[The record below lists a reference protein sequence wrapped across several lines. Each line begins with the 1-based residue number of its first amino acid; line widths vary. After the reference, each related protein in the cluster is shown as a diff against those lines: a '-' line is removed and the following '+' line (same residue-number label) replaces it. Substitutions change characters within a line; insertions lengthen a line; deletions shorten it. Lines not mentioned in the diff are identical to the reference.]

1 MWHRK
6 ETKFEHFTCWFA
18 DAVSTG
24 ASRGGGR
31 LRGRVSIIKDGDW
44 ETKGTCSQT
53 SATPTLPSQLRMV
66 TLKGSS
72 MGRLGWVLLT
82 LPALLSQISVPAA
95 AQKPPGISVGV
106 ILGQTRPISDQDIIP
121 VRRNDDPV
129 ELSVT
134 TLRINQTDPKTVITQ
149 VCELLQRK
157 PLHGLVFAD
166 GSDQEAISQILD
178 FLSSQISLPVL
189 GVYGG
194 SSMIMADKD
203 VKSTFYQFG
212 ASLMQEALLMMNIM
226 EEYDW
231 HIFSIVTSKFPG
243 YQEFINV
250 LRVTVD
256 HSFVRWDLQS
266 VVTLDAVDGDANS
279 KAHIQLKRI
288 QSPVILLYC
297 SKEEARYILEEA
309 RSLGLTGSGY
319 IWIVPSLTTGN
330 PDFTPDIYPLGMI
343 SVSYNEM
350 EYPLESRLR
359 DGVGIIATAAV
370 AMLRE
375 KGEVPEPQ
383 GNCYIQSEKGKTLP
397 SALRGDMMHVTYEER
412 DLSFTVDGYQANP
425 KLSVIVLHPNR
436 TWEKMG
442 RWENGTLSLMF
453 PVWPR
458 YNSWGDEEADENH
471 LSIVTLEE
479 KPFVVVD
486 NVDILTGTCMRNSV
500 PCRKH
505 VKDNSTKDGGS
516 YIKQCC
522 KGFCIDILKKIAR
535 NVKFTFDLYLVTN
548 GKHGKKINN
557 VWNGMVGEVI
567 EKKAAMAVG
576 SLTINEE
583 RSEVID
589 FSVPFVE
596 TGISVMVAR
605 SNGTV
610 SPSAFLEPFSASVW
624 VMMFV
629 MLLLVTAI
637 SVFLFEFVS
646 PLGFNRNLAQGKDP
660 HGPSFTVG
668 KAVWLLWGLVF
679 NNSVPVQNPKGTTSK
694 VIVSV
699 WAFFAVIFLAS
710 YTANLAAFMIQEEF
724 VDQVTG
730 LSDNKFQNPYAYS
743 PPFRF
748 GTVPNGSTERNIRK
762 NYPDMHEYLVKY
774 HQGGVQDALVSLK
787 AGKLDAFI
795 YDAAVLNYA
804 AGRDDGCKLVT
815 IGSGYIFATTG
826 YGIALQKGSRWKR
839 QVDLAIL
846 AIIGDGEM
854 EELEAI
860 WLTGICHNEKNEVMS
875 SQLDIDN
882 MAGVFYMLATAMGL
896 SLITFISEHLFY
908 WRLRYCFTGVCN
920 GRPGLLFSISRGI
933 WSCVHGVHI
942 ELKKKPPE
950 LDFSPQAN
958 MLHLLKSA
966 KKISLS
972 SSPKRS
978 PALLQP
984 GIINMMK
991 GNSVVSLSPKGQ
1003 GGLYSNTSTL
1013 QGFLGRHKDLL
1024 NNSSPGPYPGKPKHH
1039 PLSLNDANP
1048 NNVEVNVTADNGK
1061 PHPPGLAGPASKPRA
1076 LWKKSVETLK
1086 QGPIPLSG
1094 PAGGP
1099 APGSAGSASVPGH
1112 AIMKSQRYLPEDPPH
1127 SDISE
1132 CSSRPPSYM
1141 ESDLGGPRMGMGG
1154 FKPPKDG
1161 LKKRPVGGMGG
1172 VGGAG
1177 GSGRSHEKIY
1187 SIDSDQASLHS
1198 APLYQRDILQEP
1210 SDLTH
1215 THSDLR
1221 HSHSEHSNTHSVDAS
1236 ILQLSAS
1243 LLHHSHSA
1251 DADLHSLKDKKYST
1265 YKHTSTGAASCSKD
1279 KNNGSYDAPGGQRQT
1294 HCRSCLGKLSGY
1306 SGLYTVRS
1314 PQNRCDACVHLGNLY
1329 DISEDQLQYQTFSQA
1344 HSPHAHSPHAHS
1356 PHAHSPHAH
1365 SPHAHSP
1372 HAHSPHTHT
1381 QHTHTHSGGDMF
1393 THYLPQS
1400 ELGLVGEG
1408 DGLVSH
1414 YLPPAGPSPPGSQ
1427 LTQLSRQPSYENVPE
1442 KQQRGG
1448 SRESEQRQQ
1457 QRGGSRES
1465 EQQQQRGGSRESEQR
1480 QQSQFRGFSLPDRDN
1495 SRDNSSFG
1503 LLEDSPY
1510 ANVLTMHSDRPYS
1523 SSITPSSPL
1532 NHSLDPV
1539 LPYPLPLPR
1548 RSKSLY
1554 PDQPSHNPFL
1564 QGGGGTGQRGGNS
1577 LAAAQRLAHGGS
1589 ATDLYKQLVP
1599 LAMTLGNHHGHPH
1612 GNHQEFFYPV
1622 ASETAMMSYVMAPP
1636 TVAAQQPIGY
1646 VTAPRA
1652 SSAGGNRPRLYR
1664 RMPSIESDV

>member
-1 MWHRK
+1 
-6 ETKFEHFTCWFA
+6 
-18 DAVSTG
+18 
-24 ASRGGGR
+24 
-31 LRGRVSIIKDGDW
+31 
-44 ETKGTCSQT
+44 
-53 SATPTLPSQLRMV
+53 
-66 TLKGSS
+66 

-95 AQKPPGISVGV
+95 AQKPPGLSVGV
-106 ILGQTRPISDQDIIP
+106 ILGQTRPISDQDIMP

-129 ELSVT
+129 ELTVT

-149 VCELLQRK
+149 VCELLQKK

-178 FLSSQISLPVL
+178 FLSSQTSLPVL

-203 VKSTFYQFG
+203 VKSTFFQFG

-383 GNCYIQSEKGKTLP
+383 GNCYSQSEKGKTLP
-397 SALRGDMMHVTYEER
+397 SALRGNMMHVTYEER

-505 VKDNSTKDGGS
+505 VKDNSTEGGGS

-629 MLLLVTAI
+629 MLLLVTAV

-694 VIVSV
+694 FIVSV

-826 YGIALQKGSRWKR
+826 YGIALQKGSHWKR

-920 GRPGLLFSISRGI
+920 GRPGLLFTISRGI

-966 KKISLS
+966 KKITLSS

-991 GNSVVSLSPKGQ
+991 VTLIISNNYTLRQKNN
-1003 GGLYSNTSTL
+1003 LIYIFFNTSTL

-1024 NNSSPGPYPGKPKHH
+1024 NNSSPGPYPGKPKPH
-1039 PLSLNDANP
+1039 PLSLND
-1048 NNVEVNVTADNGK
+1048 VEVSVTADNGK
-1061 PHPPGLAGPASKPRA
+1061 PHPPGPAGPASKPRA

-1094 PAGGP
+1094 PSGGP

-1112 AIMKSQRYLPEDPPH
+1112 ATMKSQRYLPEDPPH

-1161 LKKRPVGGMGG
+1161 LKKRPVGGVGG
-1172 VGGAG
+1172 VGGGG

-1187 SIDSDQASLHS
+1187 SIDSDQSSLHS
-1198 APLYQRDILQEP
+1198 APLYQRDSLQEP
-1210 SDLTH
+1210 PDVTH

-1221 HSHSEHSNTHSVDAS
+1221 HSHSEHSNAVDDS
-1236 ILQLSAS
+1236 ILQLSA
-1243 LLHHSHSA
+1243 
-1251 DADLHSLKDKKYST
+1251 
-1265 YKHTSTGAASCSKD
+1265 
-1279 KNNGSYDAPGGQRQT
+1279 NGSYDAPGSQRQT

-1314 PQNRCDACVHLGNLY
+1314 PQNRCDACIHLGNLY
-1329 DISEDQLQYQTFSQA
+1329 DISEDQLQYQTYSQG
-1344 HSPHAHSPHAHS
+1344 HAHSPN
-1356 PHAHSPHAH
+1356 
-1365 SPHAHSP
+1365 
-1372 HAHSPHTHT
+1372 
-1381 QHTHTHSGGDMF
+1381 
-1393 THYLPQS
+1393 
-1400 ELGLVGEG
+1400 
-1408 DGLVSH
+1408 
-1414 YLPPAGPSPPGSQ
+1414 
-1427 LTQLSRQPSYENVPE
+1427 LSRQPSYENVPE
-1442 KQQRGG
+1442 KQQQRRGG
-1448 SRESEQRQQ
+1448 GREAE
-1457 QRGGSRES
+1457 
-1465 EQQQQRGGSRESEQR
+1465 R

-1495 SRDNSSFG
+1495 SRDNNSFG

-1510 ANVLTMHSDRPYS
+1510 ANVLTMRSDRPYS
-1523 SSITPSSPL
+1523 SSPL

-1539 LPYPLPLPR
+1539 LPLPLPLPR

-1554 PDQPSHNPFL
+1554 PDRPSHNPFL
-1564 QGGGGTGQRGGNS
+1564 Q
-1577 LAAAQRLAHGGS
+1577 AQRLAHGRS

-1612 GNHQEFFYPV
+1612 ANHQEFFYPV
-1622 ASETAMMSYVMAPP
+1622 ASETAVMSYVMAPP
-1636 TVAAQQPIGY
+1636 AVAAQQPIGY

>member
-1 MWHRK
+1 MWHRNG
-6 ETKFEHFTCWFA
+6 TKFEQVWFA
-18 DAVSTG
+18 DAVRLSGKTET
-24 ASRGGGR
+24 ARRGGRHRGR
-31 LRGRVSIIKDGDW
+31 LSVGKDVDG
-44 ETKGTCSQT
+44 ETAAETCRQS
-53 SATPTLPSQLRMV
+53 SSTPTLLPRLRLM
-66 TLKGSS
+66 TLKGNG
-72 MGRLGWVLLT
+72 MGRVGWVLLT

-95 AQKPPGISVGV
+95 AQKPPGLSVGV
-106 ILGQTRPISDQDIIP
+106 VMGQTRPISDQDIIP
-121 VRRNDDPV
+121 VRRSDDPLDV
-129 ELSVT
+129 TVT

-157 PLHGLVFAD
+157 PLHGVIFAD
-166 GSDQEAISQILD
+166 GTDQEAISQILD
-178 FLSSQISLPVL
+178 FLSSQTLLPVL

-203 VKSTFYQFG
+203 TKSTFFQFG

-243 YQEFINV
+243 YQEFISV

-297 SKEEARYILEEA
+297 SKEEARYILDEA

-330 PDFTPDIYPLGMI
+330 PDLTPDIYPLGMI

-370 AMLRE
+370 SMLRE
-375 KGEVPEPQ
+375 KGEVPEPH
-383 GNCYIQSEKGKTLP
+383 GSCYSQPEKGKTP
-397 SALRGDMMHVTYEER
+397 HMMHVTYEGR

-425 KLSVIVLHPNR
+425 KLSVIVLTPDR
-436 TWEKMG
+436 KWQKMG

-479 KPFVVVD
+479 KPFVIVD

-505 VKDNSTKDGGS
+505 VKSNSTRDGGS

-522 KGFCIDILKKIAR
+522 KGFCIDILKKIAKY
-535 NVKFTFDLYLVTN
+535 VKFTFDLYLVTN
-548 GKHGKKINN
+548 GKHGKKVNN
-557 VWNGMVGEVI
+557 KWNGMVGEYSQ
-567 EKKAAMAVG
+567 M
-576 SLTINEE
+576 L
-583 RSEVID
+583 
-589 FSVPFVE
+589 
-596 TGISVMVAR
+596 
-605 SNGTV
+605 
-610 SPSAFLEPFSASVW
+610 PFSASVW

-637 SVFLFEFVS
+637 AVFLFEFVS

-694 VIVSV
+694 FIVSV

-774 HQGGVQDALVSLK
+774 HQGGVQDALISLK

-826 YGIALQKGSRWKR
+826 YGIALQKGSHWKR

-896 SLITFISEHLFY
+896 ALITFISEHLFY
-908 WRLRYCFTGVCN
+908 WRLRYCFTGICS
-920 GRPGLLFSISRGI
+920 GRPGLLFTISRGI
-933 WSCVHGVHI
+933 WSCIHGVHI
-942 ELKKKPPE
+942 EMKKKPPE

-966 KKISLS
+966 KNITL

-978 PALLQP
+978 PALMQPNIIHMIKGRSMSSPKHSPNMLQP
-984 GIINMMK
+984 KIIFI
-991 GNSVVSLSPKGQ
+991 
-1003 GGLYSNTSTL
+1003 NTSTL

-1024 NNSSPGPYPGKPKHH
+1024 NNSAPCAGPFPGQPKHH

-1048 NNVEVNVTADNGK
+1048 NKVEVSVTADNGK
-1061 PHPPGLAGPASKPRA
+1061 PRLPGLAGPASKPRA

-1086 QGPIPLSG
+1086 QAPIPS
-1094 PAGGP
+1094 PVHAGGP
-1099 APGSAGSASVPGH
+1099 VPSGPPPGPAP
-1112 AIMKSQRYLPEDPPH
+1112 MKSQRYLPEDPPH
-1127 SDISE
+1127 SDLSE
-1132 CSSRPPSYM
+1132 CSSRPPSHKETDPGGARM
-1141 ESDLGGPRMGMGG
+1141 GLGGPGG

-1161 LKKRPVGGMGG
+1161 LKKRLVGG
-1172 VGGAG
+1172 VGGG
-1177 GSGRSHEKIY
+1177 GGK
-1187 SIDSDQASLHS
+1187 
-1198 APLYQRDILQEP
+1198 
-1210 SDLTH
+1210 
-1215 THSDLR
+1215 
-1221 HSHSEHSNTHSVDAS
+1221 HSEGGGRQWEESRED
-1236 ILQLSAS
+1236 LQYRLRPGQSAVCLS
-1243 LLHHSHSA
+1243 L
-1251 DADLHSLKDKKYST
+1251 
-1265 YKHTSTGAASCSKD
+1265 
-1279 KNNGSYDAPGGQRQT
+1279 PERWQT

-1329 DISEDQLQYQTFSQA
+1329 DISEDQLQHQLCGVSTPLPCMLPNTLTRSK
-1344 HSPHAHSPHAHS
+1344 
-1356 PHAHSPHAH
+1356 
-1365 SPHAHSP
+1365 
-1372 HAHSPHTHT
+1372 THI
-1381 QHTHTHSGGDMF
+1381 HI
-1393 THYLPQS
+1393 
-1400 ELGLVGEG
+1400 
-1408 DGLVSH
+1408 
-1414 YLPPAGPSPPGSQ
+1414 
-1427 LTQLSRQPSYENVPE
+1427 
-1442 KQQRGG
+1442 
-1448 SRESEQRQQ
+1448 
-1457 QRGGSRES
+1457 
-1465 EQQQQRGGSRESEQR
+1465 
-1480 QQSQFRGFSLPDRDN
+1480 
-1495 SRDNSSFG
+1495 
-1503 LLEDSPY
+1503 
-1510 ANVLTMHSDRPYS
+1510 YS
-1523 SSITPSSPL
+1523 S
-1532 NHSLDPV
+1532 
-1539 LPYPLPLPR
+1539 Y
-1548 RSKSLY
+1548 
-1554 PDQPSHNPFL
+1554 
-1564 QGGGGTGQRGGNS
+1564 
-1577 LAAAQRLAHGGS
+1577 
-1589 ATDLYKQLVP
+1589 
-1599 LAMTLGNHHGHPH
+1599 
-1612 GNHQEFFYPV
+1612 
-1622 ASETAMMSYVMAPP
+1622 
-1636 TVAAQQPIGY
+1636 
-1646 VTAPRA
+1646 
-1652 SSAGGNRPRLYR
+1652 
-1664 RMPSIESDV
+1664 

>member
-1 MWHRK
+1 
-6 ETKFEHFTCWFA
+6 
-18 DAVSTG
+18 
-24 ASRGGGR
+24 
-31 LRGRVSIIKDGDW
+31 
-44 ETKGTCSQT
+44 
-53 SATPTLPSQLRMV
+53 
-66 TLKGSS
+66 

-95 AQKPPGISVGV
+95 AQKPPGLSVGV
-106 ILGQTRPISDQDIIP
+106 ILGQTRPISDQDIMS

-129 ELSVT
+129 ELTVT

-149 VCELLQRK
+149 VCELLQKK

-178 FLSSQISLPVL
+178 FLSSQTSLPVL

-203 VKSTFYQFG
+203 VKSSFFQFG

-383 GNCYIQSEKGKTLP
+383 GNCYSQSEKGKTLN
-397 SALRGDMMHVTYEER
+397 MMHVTYEER

-505 VKDNSTKDGGS
+505 VKDNSTEGGGS

-629 MLLLVTAI
+629 MLLLVTAV

-694 VIVSV
+694 FIVSV

-826 YGIALQKGSRWKR
+826 YGIALQKGSHWKR

-920 GRPGLLFSISRGI
+920 GRPGLLFTISRGI

-966 KKISLS
+966 KKITLSS

-1024 NNSSPGPYPGKPKHH
+1024 NNSSPGPYPGKPKPH
-1039 PLSLNDANP
+1039 PLSLND
-1048 NNVEVNVTADNGK
+1048 VEVSVTADNGK
-1061 PHPPGLAGPASKPRA
+1061 PHPPGPAGPASKPRA

-1112 AIMKSQRYLPEDPPH
+1112 ATMKSQRYLPEDPPH

-1161 LKKRPVGGMGG
+1161 LKKRP
-1172 VGGAG
+1172 
-1177 GSGRSHEKIY
+1177 KIY
-1187 SIDSDQASLHS
+1187 SIDSDQSSLHS
-1198 APLYQRDILQEP
+1198 APLYQRDSLQEP
-1210 SDLTH
+1210 PDVTH

-1221 HSHSEHSNTHSVDAS
+1221 HSHSEHSNAVDDS

-1265 YKHTSTGAASCSKD
+1265 YKHTRS
-1279 KNNGSYDAPGGQRQT
+1279 QRQT

-1314 PQNRCDACVHLGNLY
+1314 PQNRCDACIHLGNLY
-1329 DISEDQLQYQTFSQA
+1329 DISEDQL
-1344 HSPHAHSPHAHS
+1344 H
-1356 PHAHSPHAH
+1356 
-1365 SPHAHSP
+1365 
-1372 HAHSPHTHT
+1372 
-1381 QHTHTHSGGDMF
+1381 
-1393 THYLPQS
+1393 

-1414 YLPPAGPSPPGSQ
+1414 YLPPAGTSPPGSH
-1427 LTQLSRQPSYENVPE
+1427 LSTQLSRQPSYENVPE
-1442 KQQRGG
+1442 KQQQRRGG
-1448 SRESEQRQQ
+1448 GREAE
-1457 QRGGSRES
+1457 
-1465 EQQQQRGGSRESEQR
+1465 R

-1495 SRDNSSFG
+1495 SRDNNSFG

-1510 ANVLTMHSDRPYS
+1510 ANVLTMRSDRPYS
-1523 SSITPSSPL
+1523 SSPL

-1539 LPYPLPLPR
+1539 LPLPLPLPR

-1554 PDQPSHNPFL
+1554 PDRPSHNPFL
-1564 QGGGGTGQRGGNS
+1564 Q
-1577 LAAAQRLAHGGS
+1577 AQRLAHGRS

-1612 GNHQEFFYPV
+1612 ANHQEFFYPV
-1622 ASETAMMSYVMAPP
+1622 ASETAVMSYVMAPP
-1636 TVAAQQPIGY
+1636 AVAAQQPIGY

>member
-1 MWHRK
+1 MWHRN

-31 LRGRVSIIKDGDW
+31 LRGRVSIVKDDW

-53 SATPTLPSQLRMV
+53 SATPTLPPQLRMV

-95 AQKPPGISVGV
+95 AQKPPGLSVGV

-129 ELSVT
+129 ELTVT
-134 TLRINQTDPKTVITQ
+134 ILRINQTDPKTVITQ
-149 VCELLQRK
+149 VCELLQKK

-178 FLSSQISLPVL
+178 FLSSQTSLPVL

-203 VKSTFYQFG
+203 VKSTFFQFG

-359 DGVGIIATAAV
+359 DGVGIIATAAI

-383 GNCYIQSEKGKTLP
+383 GNCYSQSEKGKTPP
-397 SALRGDMMHVTYEER
+397 SALRGNMMHVTYEER

-694 VIVSV
+694 FIVSV

-826 YGIALQKGSRWKR
+826 YGIALQKGSHWKR

-920 GRPGLLFSISRGI
+920 GRPGLLFTISRGI

-1039 PLSLNDANP
+1039 PLNLNDANP
-1048 NNVEVNVTADNGK
+1048 NNIEVSVTADNGK
-1061 PHPPGLAGPASKPRA
+1061 PRPPGLAGPASKPRA

-1099 APGSAGSASVPGH
+1099 APGSAGSAPVPGP
-1112 AIMKSQRYLPEDPPH
+1112 ATMKSQRYLPEDPPH

-1172 VGGAG
+1172 IGGGG

-1187 SIDSDQASLHS
+1187 SIDSDQSSLHS
-1198 APLYQRDILQEP
+1198 APLYQRDSLQEP
-1210 SDLTH
+1210 PDLTH

-1236 ILQLSAS
+1236 ILQLSAT

-1265 YKHTSTGAASCSKD
+1265 YKHTSTGAASSSKD
-1279 KNNGSYDAPGGQRQT
+1279 KNNGSYDASGGQRQT

-1329 DISEDQLQYQTFSQA
+1329 DISEDQLQHQTYSQA

-1365 SPHAHSP
+1365 
-1372 HAHSPHTHT
+1372 THT
-1381 QHTHTHSGGDMF
+1381 QHTHPHSGGDMF

-1414 YLPPAGPSPPGSQ
+1414 YLPPAGTSPPGSH
-1427 LTQLSRQPSYENVPE
+1427 LSTQLSRQPSYENVPE
-1442 KQQRGG
+1442 KQQQQQHRGG
-1448 SRESEQRQQ
+1448 SRESERQ
-1457 QRGGSRES
+1457 
-1465 EQQQQRGGSRESEQR
+1465 

-1510 ANVLTMHSDRPYS
+1510 ANVLTMRSDRPYS
-1523 SSITPSSPL
+1523 SSPL

-1554 PDQPSHNPFL
+1554 PDRPSHNPFL
-1564 QGGGGTGQRGGNS
+1564 QGGGGTGQRGGGENS
-1577 LAAAQRLAHGGS
+1577 LAAAQRLAHGRS

-1612 GNHQEFFYPV
+1612 GNHQEFFYPM
-1622 ASETAMMSYVMAPP
+1622 ASETAVMSYVMAPP
-1636 TVAAQQPIGY
+1636 TVAAQQPISY